1 MMAARLR
8 DGTLA
13 RVFNVVAPRSGP
25 MGRFV
30 LRPRVAIP
38 SIRSKAWPIALLR
51 RIWTLPTDVCGHLA
65 CLAVCRRA
73 GRRVGGV
80 AAEGY
85 LYVMVPDCWLSWIGA
100 ITLGHAILC
109 RSDLLEGEL
118 GRVLLAHELAHTRQH
133 DVLGPFYLPL
143 HASAQ
148 ALSALLSLVLPG
160 RVPSVVHAYNPL
172 EQTFICLGATAVR
185 SLADGEL
192 LSKQDREAL
201 LARFEV

>member
-1 MMAARLR
+1 M
-8 DGTLA
+8 LA
-13 RVFNVVAPRSGP
+13 RVFNVVTPRSGL
-25 MGRFV
+25 MGRFM
-30 LRPRVAIP
+30 LWPRIATP
-38 SIRSKAWPIALLR
+38 SIRSKVWLLALPR
-51 RIWTLPTDVCGHLA
+51 RLWTFPTDVFGHLA

-85 LYVMVPDCWLSWIGA
+85 LYVMVPDGWLAWIGA

-143 HASAQ
+143 HAVAQ
-148 ALSALLSLVLPG
+148 VLSALLALVLPG
-160 RVPSVVHAYNPL
+160 RVPSVIHAYNPL

-192 LSKQDREAL
+192 VSKQNREEL
-201 LARFEV
+201 LARFGV